1 MFGIGKSKVHQ
12 MKRLEHDKL
21 MELAQKVV
29 KRYVNRGSVPRREE
43 EDMTMTVIEKFLQ
56 KEESIYASF
65 QGQSQIST
73 YCIAILNRMTCE
85 VIRKEMKH
93 WSISDSEEDLSSS
106 KASLSQTDYLMIQ
119 DEVLNLTRLLL
130 FFGDERHKIKL
141 FFAFYYRLLISH
153 SDLIAYDYNYLDHSL
168 DKLLAANESMSKG
181 EIFGIL
187 SEVVRLV
194 ENRQSQP
201 DAIRMWLNKIRNSLI
216 TRLNLGCGHSGYDKE
231 SFQALFE
238 FYYVGSTDIKTQDA
252 DNQDYNSLNQTLE
265 IVKT

>member
-1 MFGIGKSKVHQ
+1 MFGIGKSKSHQ
-12 MKRLEHDKL
+12 IRRLEHDKL

-56 KEESIYASF
+56 KEETIYASF

-93 WSISDSEEDLSSS
+93 WSLTEGEEDLTST
-106 KASLSQTDYLMIQ
+106 KESLSQTDYLMIK

-141 FFAFYYRLLISH
+141 FFAFYYRLSITH
-153 SDLIAYDYNYLDHSL
+153 TDLEAYDFDYLAHSL
-168 DKLLAANESMSKG
+168 DKLFTTNESMSKG
-181 EIFGIL
+181 EIFTIL
-187 SEVVRLV
+187 SEVVRRV
-194 ENRQSQP
+194 ESRQAQP
-201 DAIRMWLNKIRNSLI
+201 DAIRMWLNKVRNSLI
-216 TRLNLGCGHSGYDKE
+216 TRLNLGCGSSGYDKE

-238 FYYVGSTDIKTQDA
+238 FYYNDSIEKETQHIDY
-252 DNQDYNSLNQTLE
+252 QDFSSLNQSLE
-265 IVKT
+265 IV